1 MPTSAARPS
10 PGALRKSLLGSA
22 VVAIAIAVSGCA
34 TNTPA
39 SSSPSH
45 PQADKNA
52 AVIDIP
58 FTKFQLDNG
67 LTVVVHEDHKAPVVA
82 VSVWYHVGSADEPA
96 GKTGF
101 AHLFEHL
108 MFSGSENHKGTYF
121 SPFEVAGA
129 TDMNGTTWF
138 DRTNYFET
146 VPTTALDM
154 ALWMES
160 DRMGHLLSAIGK
172 TELDTQRGVVQN
184 EKRQGENRPYGRTS
198 ENILLNSFPA
208 NHPYQHDTIGS
219 MADLDAASLEDV
231 KQWFRGY
238 YGAANTTV
246 VLAGDI
252 TPAIAKE
259 KLQKYF
265 GDIPAGPPVPRQ
277 QPWPAP
283 RSASTSGTQ
292 QDHVAQVRIYREWNA
307 PQLGAPDNPLLDL
320 AADVLGGGKTSRLY
334 QRLVYQDK
342 LVDSV
347 SVHLQTFALAS
358 QFELRADVKKGV
370 DPAQVEAAVA
380 DEWAKFL
387 KDGPT
392 EDELARAKTSAR
404 AGFVRGLERV
414 GGFGGKAVILAESQ
428 VYLGDPA
435 AYKLDLERT
444 AAATPASVLAAARK
458 WIAQGDYTLT
468 VVPAKKGAD
477 LAAEDKA
484 VKGLPD
490 APGKPKPVLP
500 VEKKYTT
507 AKNDVDR
514 GAGVPAVTA
523 FPDLTFPAVQRGK
536 LKNGIEVI
544 LAERHTIPV
553 THVQLEFNAGYAAD
567 QGRKLGTASF
577 TASMLDEGTKTLD
590 SVEIAKRSERLGAV
604 IRNNAGL
611 DSSSSSLNA
620 LNSDLPASLE
630 LFADVVRN
638 PAFRDADVERIR
650 AQWLAGISQEKTQ
663 PNGMALRTLPP
674 LLYGSDHAYGIPF
687 TGTGTEAG
695 IKALTV
701 GDLVAFH
708 DDFIRP
714 DNVEILVAGDTTL
727 ATILPLLDKAFGDW
741 VAPSSAVPKKN
752 LAHVSA
758 QKKPRVFLINR
769 SDSPQS
775 LILAGALV
783 PSTTAPDYLPEQ
795 TANAVF
801 GGTFTSRLNMNL
813 RENKRWSYGA
823 RSSIQDALGQRPLLL
838 QAPVQTDKTA
848 ESVSEALKEVRA
860 IAGDA
865 PPTEAEINK
874 IKEARVRAL
883 PGSFETTAAVLGA
896 LATNQLYGRPDDYVP
911 MLKQNIEAQTVA
923 QVDAAAKQIFV
934 PDSLT
939 WVVVGDLSKIEK
951 PVRALKI
958 GKVEVIDA
966 DGKVQH

>member
-1 MPTSAARPS
+1 MSIAPARPS
-10 PGALRKSLLGSA
+10 DRMRKPLFGSVA
-22 VVAIAIAVSGCA
+22 FAIALAASGCA
-34 TNTPA
+34 TAP
-39 SSSPSH
+39 SSSAPAH
-45 PQADKNA
+45 APAKADTA
-52 AVIDIP
+52 AIDIP

-82 VSVWYHVGSADEPA
+82 VSIWYHVGSADEPI

-184 EKRQGENRPYGRTS
+184 EKRQGENRPYGRTD
-198 ENILLNSFPA
+198 ENILLNAFPS

-219 MADLDAASLEDV
+219 MADLDAASLDDV
-231 KQWFRGY
+231 KQWFRDY

-259 KLQKYF
+259 KMQKFF

-277 QPWPAP
+277 QAWVAP
-283 RSASTSGTQ
+283 RSTSTRGTQ

-307 PQLGAPDNPLLDL
+307 PQLGNAENPLLDL
-320 AADVLGGGKTSRLY
+320 AATVLGGGKTSRLY

-342 LVDSV
+342 LVDNV

-358 QFELRADVKKGV
+358 QFELRADVKNGV

-392 EDELARAKTSAR
+392 EDELARAKTSER
-404 AGFVRGLERV
+404 AGFIRGLERV
-414 GGFGGKAVILAESQ
+414 GGFGGKAVILAQSQ

-458 WIAQGDYTLT
+458 WVTQGDYTLT

-484 VKGLPD
+484 VKGLS
-490 APGKPKPVLP
+490 AIAGKPKAVLP
-500 VEKKYTT
+500 AEKKYTT

-514 GAGVPAVTA
+514 STGVPAVTT

-544 LAERHTIPV
+544 LAERHAIPV
-553 THVQLEFNAGYAAD
+553 THVQLQFDAGYAGD

-590 SVEIAKRSERLGAV
+590 SIEIAKRSEHLGAL
-604 IRNNAGL
+604 IRNGAGL

-638 PAFRDADVERIR
+638 PAFRDADIERIR
-650 AQWLAGISQEKTQ
+650 AQWLAGIGQEKTQ
-663 PNGMALRTLPP
+663 PGGMALRTLPP
-674 LLYGSDHAYGIPF
+674 LLYGKDHAYGIPF
-687 TGTGTEAG
+687 TGSGTEAA
-695 IKALTV
+695 IKSLSAA
-701 GDLVAFH
+701 DLVAFQN
-708 DDFIRP
+708 DYLRP
-714 DNVEILVAGDTTL
+714 DNVKIFVAGDTTL

-741 VAPSSAVPKKN
+741 AAPSSAMPKKN
-752 LAHVSA
+752 LAHVAA

-769 SDSPQS
+769 ADSPQS
-775 LILAGALV
+775 LILAGSLA
-783 PSTTAPDYLPEQ
+783 PSTTAPDYLPVQ

-823 RSSIQDALGQRPLLL
+823 RSSVQDALGQRPLLL

-860 IAGDA
+860 VASDN
-865 PPTEAEINK
+865 PPTTAEIDK
-874 IKEARVRAL
+874 IKAQRVRAL
-883 PGSFETTAAVLGA
+883 PGSYETSAAVLGA
-896 LATNQLYGRPDDYVP
+896 LATNQLYGRPDNYVP
-911 MLKQNIEAQTVA
+911 MLKQNIEAQTQA
-923 QVDAAAKQIFV
+923 QVDAAAKEIFV
-934 PDSLT
+934 PNSLT

-951 PVRALKI
+951 PVRALGI
-958 GKVEVIDA
+958 GEVKVIDA
-966 DGKVQH
+966 DGKVIR

>member
-1 MPTSAARPS
+1 MFAA
-10 PGALRKSLLGSA
+10 
-22 VVAIAIAVSGCA
+22 VAIALAVAASGCA
-34 TNTPA
+34 STQTATKAGTPA
-39 SSSPSH
+39 RAAGSS
-45 PQADKNA
+45 AD
-52 AVIDIP
+52 VDIA

-82 VSVWYHVGSADEPA
+82 VSVWYHVGSGDEPT

-108 MFSGSENHKGTYF
+108 MFSGSENHKGVYF
-121 SPFEVAGA
+121 APFEIAGA

-172 TELDTQRGVVQN
+172 KELDTQRGVVQN
-184 EKRQGENRPYGRTS
+184 EKRQGENRPYGRTN
-198 ENILLNSFPA
+198 ENILLNTFPA

-231 KQWFRGY
+231 KQWFKDY

-252 TPAIAKE
+252 TPATARE

-277 QPWPAP
+277 QPWAAP
-283 RSASTSGTQ
+283 RSASTRGTQ
-292 QDHVAQVRIYREWNA
+292 QDHVAQVRIIREWNV
-307 PQLGAPDNPLLDL
+307 PQLGDAENPLLDI
-320 AADVLGGGKTSRLY
+320 AAFALGGGKTSRLY

-347 SVHLQTFALAS
+347 NVHVQTFALAS
-358 QFELRADVKKGV
+358 QFELRADVKNGV
-370 DPAQVEAAVA
+370 DPAQVEAAIG
-380 DEWAKFL
+380 DEWSKFL
-387 KDGPT
+387 KEGPT
-392 EDELARAKTSAR
+392 EDELARAKTSLR
-404 AGFVRGLERV
+404 AGFIRGLEKV

-428 VYLGDPA
+428 VYLGNPA
-435 AYKLDLERT
+435 AYKVDLERM

-477 LAAEDKA
+477 LAGEDKA
-484 VKGLPD
+484 EKGLPD
-490 APGKPKPVLP
+490 ATGKPKPVLP

-507 AKNDVDR
+507 VRNDVDR
-514 GAGVPAVTA
+514 GKGVPDVSA
-523 FPDLTFPAVQRGK
+523 FPDLAFPAVQRGK

-544 LAERHTIPV
+544 LAERHAIPI
-553 THVQLEFNAGYAAD
+553 THVQLQFDAGYAAD

-577 TASMLDEGTKTLD
+577 EDTMLDEGTKTLD
-590 SVEIAKRSERLGAV
+590 SVEIAKRKQRLGAV
-604 IRNNAGL
+604 IGAGSGL
-611 DSSSSSLNA
+611 DTSSVSLNA
-620 LNSDLPASLE
+620 LNAELAPSLE
-630 LFADVVRN
+630 LFADIVRN
-638 PAFRDADVERIR
+638 PAFRDADIERIR
-650 AQWLAGISQEKTQ
+650 AQWLADIAQEKTQ
-663 PNGMALRTLPP
+663 PNGMALRALPP
-674 LLYGSDHAYGIPF
+674 LLYGPNHAYGIPF
-687 TGTGTEAG
+687 TGTGTEAA

-701 GDLVAFH
+701 ADLVAFH

-714 DNVEILVAGDTTL
+714 DNARIFVVGDTTL
-727 ATILPLLDKAFGDW
+727 ATILPLLDKTFGDW
-741 VAPSSAVPKKN
+741 AAPASAIPKKN
-752 LAHVSA
+752 LAHVAA
-758 QKKPRVFLINR
+758 QKKPRVYLINR
-769 SDSPQS
+769 ADSPQS

-783 PSTTAPDYLPEQ
+783 APTTAPDYLPVQ
-795 TANAVF
+795 TANAIF

-813 RENKRWSYGA
+813 RENKRWAYGA
-823 RSSIQDALGQRPLLL
+823 RSSIQDALGERPLLL

-848 ESVSEALKEVRA
+848 ESLSEALKEVRA
-860 IAGDA
+860 IAA
-865 PPTEAEINK
+865 TTPPTAAEIDK
-874 IKEARVRAL
+874 IKSQRVRAL
-883 PGSFETTAAVLGA
+883 PGSFETSAAVLGA
-896 LATNQLYGRPDDYVP
+896 LTTNQLYGRPDNYVP
-911 MLKQNIEAQTVA
+911 MLKQNIEAQTVE
-923 QVDAAAKQIFV
+923 QVDAAARQVFV
-934 PDSLT
+934 PDALT

-958 GKVEVIDA
+958 GEVKVIDV
-966 DGKVQH
+966 DGKDVH